1 MPNIP
6 LIARHSGSSA
16 CGVTPQD
23 AHRAAYHTR
32 TPERAPDRG
41 GKRGVPWLHTL
52 CGVRYSMP
60 HRVSTPP
67 EQRSPRY
74 GGDRIASIRIG
85 RTVTQKRKASQSM
98 LLPADCARPW
108 KAAKKDQ
115 RAHAP
120 AGPILML
127 FATEPFYPDTHPAR
141 QCCKKRRALGGTEV
155 KRTGKQE
162 DDPPTDGCTFP

>member
-23 AHRAAYHTR
+23 ASRVAYHTR
-32 TPERAPDRG
+32 TPERAPYRG

-67 EQRSPRY
+67 EQGSQRY
-74 GGDRIASIRIG
+74 GADRIASTKIG
-85 RTVTQKRKASQSM
+85 RSVTAVWCAPPFIPQLLQQGFGVLASA
-98 LLPADCARPW
+98 LPS
-108 KAAKKDQ
+108 
-115 RAHAP
+115 
-120 AGPILML
+120 L
-127 FATEPFYPDTHPAR
+127 
-141 QCCKKRRALGGTEV
+141 V
-155 KRTGKQE
+155 
-162 DDPPTDGCTFP
+162 